1 MKQKLIVYVAQIQ
14 PDIYGTTVI
23 ITLSVYMQLYTIMS
37 NWFIQFATEPG
48 DILIVLI
55 IVLARAMISQIS
67 LLQ

>member
-1 MKQKLIVYVAQIQ
+1 VKQKLIVYVAQIQ

>member
-1 MKQKLIVYVAQIQ
+1 
-14 PDIYGTTVI
+14 
-23 ITLSVYMQLYTIMS
+23 MQLYTIMS